1 MRVQRCRPL
10 PNSSSFHYHCRL
22 EDYLKFKEEQ
32 KTVKA
37 KQIVQKK
44 GKSALDQ
51 LCIPI
56 AKFESDLALLRGAD
70 PQHPLLP
77 QLDQIFEK
85 GNQLKKMATIAMQ
98 DGSSPTPSSDTL
110 KNFLADLRTN
120 SKAAAAFAKP
130 EVGTKSKAAAK
141 GGA

>member
-1 MRVQRCRPL
+1 MGVQRCRPL

-22 EDYLKFKEEQ
+22 EDNLKFKEEQ

-44 GKSALDQ
+44 GKSTLDQ
-51 LCIPI
+51 ICIPI
-56 AKFESDLALLRGAD
+56 AKFESDPD

-110 KNFLADLRTN
+110 KNFLVDVRTN
-120 SKAAAAFAKP
+120 AKAASAFAR
-130 EVGTKSKAAAK
+130 